1 MNFYSFHI
9 GDYTSATQHLTDLE
23 DLAYRRLLD
32 TYYRAEKPI
41 PLDRRRAY
49 LLAKASSKAMRE
61 AVDAVLK
68 EFFLEEEDGWHHRRC
83 DAEILKAQGKME
95 NNEERKQSERERL
108 RRYREHR
115 KALFAEL
122 RDKGISP
129 PYDTQ
134 TSALQ
139 EMVRNA
145 TGNGSVHSTQ
155 QPVIRLTNPNPNP
168 NPNFRTVAGD
178 GTGAQSVDKA
188 ILEAMGELPQSASL
202 HNTTAIHRLI
212 ADGYSLEQRILPAI
226 REQAAKGKSFQS
238 WGYIDKILRASPPT
252 TATPDDELW
261 RQRLDVCRRLRK
273 WDVRYG
279 PQPHTPGCR
288 VPAQI
293 LHDTDGQDWT
303 EWRPGDDL

>member
-1 MNFYSFHI
+1 M
-9 GDYTSATQHLTDLE
+9 GDYATATPHLTDMQ

-32 TYYRAEKPI
+32 VYYRFEKPI
-41 PLDRRRAY
+41 PIERQKTY
-49 LLAKASSKAMRE
+49 LLVRAANKAMRE
-61 AVDAVLK
+61 AVDAILN
-68 EFFLEEEDGWHHRRC
+68 EFFQQEEDGWHHRRC

-95 NNEERKQSERERL
+95 NGQEKKDNERERQKRHRAARKELFEAL
-108 RRYREHR
+108 RE
-115 KALFAEL
+115 
-122 RDKGISP
+122 KGIKP
-129 PYDTQ
+129 AFDTP
-134 TSALQ
+134 TVTLQ
-139 EMVRNA
+139 EMLRHSDSHAPVTRDSHAPETANQYQYQYQSQLPSRD
-145 TGNGSVHSTQ
+145 GSKVE
-155 QPVIRLTNPNPNP
+155 
-168 NPNFRTVAGD
+168 G
-178 GTGAQSVDKA
+178 QSVDKA